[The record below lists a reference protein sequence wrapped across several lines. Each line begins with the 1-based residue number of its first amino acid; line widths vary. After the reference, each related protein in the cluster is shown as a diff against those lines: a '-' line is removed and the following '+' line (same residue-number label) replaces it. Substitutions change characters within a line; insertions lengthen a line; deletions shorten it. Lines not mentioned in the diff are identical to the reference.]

1 MTQSTFSPVK
11 KGHIVPQVHQ
21 RSFAVNDQVAVH
33 IDGRIDRV
41 LMNIRDA
48 ATGWAAEAVPTWEVE
63 VAVVPISDA
72 MRARLLVVQA
82 EQYR

>member
-11 KGHIVPQVHQ
+11 KGHIVPQVYQ

-33 IDGRIDRV
+33 IDGRIDCV
-41 LMNIRDA
+41 LMNIRDV
-48 ATGWAAEAVPTWEVE
+48 ATGWAAEAVRTWEVE

-82 EQYR
+82 DQYR